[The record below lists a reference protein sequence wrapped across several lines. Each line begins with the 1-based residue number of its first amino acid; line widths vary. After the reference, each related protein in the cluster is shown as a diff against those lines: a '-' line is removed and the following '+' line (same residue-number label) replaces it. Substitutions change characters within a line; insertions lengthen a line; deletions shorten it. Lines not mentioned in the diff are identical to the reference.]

1 MIQKIDLKDRI
12 AILTEEN
19 ICDLL
24 HLYGE
29 LNIDRLSQI
38 VNNHIRV
45 AIDEIKGG
53 FKMIKDLRG
62 KAVAGRIFFIKR

>member
-12 AILTEEN
+12 AILTGEN
-19 ICDLL
+19 ICDLSK
-24 HLYGE
+24 LYGE

-45 AIDEIKGG
+45 VIDEIKEDS
-53 FKMIKDLRG
+53 K
-62 KAVAGRIFFIKR
+62 

>member
-24 HLYGE
+24 NLYGE

-45 AIDEIKGG
+45 AIEEIESEDE
-53 FKMIKDLRG
+53 
-62 KAVAGRIFFIKR
+62 

>member
-24 HLYGE
+24 NLYGE
-29 LNIDRLSQI
+29 LNINRLSQI

-45 AIDEIKGG
+45 AIDEIKEDS
-53 FKMIKDLRG
+53 IK
-62 KAVAGRIFFIKR
+62 

>member
-24 HLYGE
+24 NLYGE
-29 LNIDRLSQI
+29 LNIDRLS
-38 VNNHIRV
+38 HILNKHIIV
-45 AIDEIKGG
+45 AIDEIKEDS
-53 FKMIKDLRG
+53 K
-62 KAVAGRIFFIKR
+62 

>member
-1 MIQKIDLKDRI
+1 MKDRV

-24 HLYGE
+24 NLYGE

-38 VNNHIRV
+38 VDNYLRV
-45 AIDEIKGG
+45 AIDKIKEDS
-53 FKMIKDLRG
+53 I
-62 KAVAGRIFFIKR
+62 

>member
-1 MIQKIDLKDRI
+1 MLQMIELKDRI

-24 HLYGE
+24 NLYGE

-38 VNNHIRV
+38 VNNHIRI
-45 AIDEIKGG
+45 AIDEIKEDS
-53 FKMIKDLRG
+53 K
-62 KAVAGRIFFIKR
+62 

>member
-24 HLYGE
+24 NLYGE
-29 LNIDRLSQI
+29 LNIDRFG
-38 VNNHIRV
+38 VR
-45 AIDEIKGG
+45 IKCAVCGHCE
-53 FKMIKDLRG
+53 DRCCYHAG
-62 KAVAGRIFFIKR
+62 KETVGVR

>member
-12 AILTEEN
+12 AILTEDN

-24 HLYGE
+24 NLYGE

-38 VNNHIRV
+38 LNNHIRV
-45 AIDEIKGG
+45 AIDEIKE
-53 FKMIKDLRG
+53 DL
-62 KAVAGRIFFIKR
+62 K

>member
-1 MIQKIDLKDRI
+1 MKDRV

-24 HLYGE
+24 NLYGE

-38 VNNHIRV
+38 VNNYLRV
-45 AIDEIKGG
+45 AIDEIKEDS
-53 FKMIKDLRG
+53 I
-62 KAVAGRIFFIKR
+62 

>member
-24 HLYGE
+24 NLYGE
-29 LNIDRLSQI
+29 LNVSIKCAVCGHCEDRCCY
-38 VNNHIRV
+38 H
-45 AIDEIKGG
+45 A
-53 FKMIKDLRG
+53 G
-62 KAVAGRIFFIKR
+62 KETVGVR

>member
-24 HLYGE
+24 NLYGE

-45 AIDEIKGG
+45 AIDEIKVNCSQVSGH
-53 FKMIKDLRG
+53 DY
-62 KAVAGRIFFIKR
+62 

>member
-24 HLYGE
+24 NLYGE
-29 LNIDRLSQI
+29 LNIDRFGVRIQRLL
-38 VNNHIRV
+38 IRV
-45 AIDEIKGG
+45 
-53 FKMIKDLRG
+53 RG
-62 KAVAGRIFFIKR
+62 MERK

>member
-24 HLYGE
+24 NLYGE

-45 AIDEIKGG
+45 AKSALVE
-53 FKMIKDLRG
+53 
-62 KAVAGRIFFIKR
+62 V